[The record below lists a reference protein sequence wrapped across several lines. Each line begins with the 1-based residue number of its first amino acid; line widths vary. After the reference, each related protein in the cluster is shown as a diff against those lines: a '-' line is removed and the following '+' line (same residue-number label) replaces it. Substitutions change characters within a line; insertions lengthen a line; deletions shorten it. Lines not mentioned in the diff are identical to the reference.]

1 MAINVSTPRCTTMVV
16 NDMETIGVEI
26 ILGSGEQ
33 SKKWCQSWDVVSN
46 FDIMQKNASPN
57 QGTSHRIL
65 FYLQTQS

>member
-33 SKKWCQSWDVVSN
+33 CQ
-46 FDIMQKNASPN
+46 K
-57 QGTSHRIL
+57 
-65 FYLQTQS
+65 